1 MKDFTNVHCC
11 LDCNH
16 FCFWDDDYCCTWNM
30 TILQHGFFMNEDI
43 DKNMKSADNCKDWQ
57 YDNRQNF
64 FIDEYRKYRQLKQ
77 EKELL
82 ASFVN
87 NKWK

>member
-1 MKDFTNVHCC
+1 
-11 LDCNH
+11 
-16 FCFWDDDYCCTWNM
+16 
-30 TILQHGFFMNEDI
+30 MNEDI
-43 DKNMKSADNCKDWQ
+43 DKTMKSADNCKDWQ